1 MKLGKGSLCDAFE
14 LRVLPPCATSP
25 VVHLVPASR
34 LQRTGSPC
42 PRQRQRPA
50 CTASAL
56 NVLLHNPLCSCKTV
70 LTHENV
76 EIKKKKKT
84 EIRAIRDN
92 SMNPE
97 PSKSEHFSAFTQR
110 GNIQGFLSLPRR
122 FVSNASIYLIHA
134 LLKYLNKC
142 IIHRQIW

>member
-1 MKLGKGSLCDAFE
+1 MPLNSKCFHPVQLAQWFIWSL
-14 LRVLPPCATSP
+14 P
-25 VVHLVPASR
+25 SR

-42 PRQRQRPA
+42 PRQGQRPA

-56 NVLLHNPLCSCKTV
+56 NVLLHNPLRSFKTV

-76 EIKKKKKT
+76 EIKKKRKKT
-84 EIRAIRDN
+84 EIRAIGDN
-92 SMNPE
+92 STNSE
-97 PSKSEHFSAFTQR
+97 PSKSEHFSAFNQR

-122 FVSNASIYLIHA
+122 FVSNASIYLKHA

-142 IIHRQIW
+142 IIQGQLW